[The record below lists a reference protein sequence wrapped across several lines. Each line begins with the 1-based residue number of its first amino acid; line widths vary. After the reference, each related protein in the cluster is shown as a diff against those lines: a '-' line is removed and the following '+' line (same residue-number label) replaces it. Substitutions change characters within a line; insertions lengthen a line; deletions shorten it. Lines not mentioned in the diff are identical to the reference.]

1 MSTPIKVPDQHIK
14 ASVKA
19 FTPSLHVQ
27 EGVELH
33 VQEGE
38 LASMEGTTQGD
49 SQAMPWYSI
58 NTELLIFTLR
68 RFISD

>member
-1 MSTPIKVPDQHIK
+1 MSTPIKVPDQHLK

-49 SQAMPWYSI
+49 SQAMP
-58 NTELLIFTLR
+58 
-68 RFISD
+68 